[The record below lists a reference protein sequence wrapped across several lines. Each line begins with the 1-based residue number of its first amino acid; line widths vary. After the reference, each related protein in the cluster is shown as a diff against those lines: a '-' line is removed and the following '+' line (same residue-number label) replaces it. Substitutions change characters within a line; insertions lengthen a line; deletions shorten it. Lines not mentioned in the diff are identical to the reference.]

1 MDSLSHLLALLAPR
15 CEVNLHCRFG
25 GRWQA
30 GHQQMRSGVVPWH
43 VVLRGEGRLNVGG
56 QTHHLRAGDV
66 VLLPYGSPHL
76 MESLVEWGQ
85 VLPVAHRFNG
95 TVTEMRV
102 GPAEG
107 ALEMLCGEFYFGP
120 HVSWLFSEASTL
132 IHLHTDAREDCPELD
147 ALLNILVRESL
158 AQRPGGSA
166 IVRSLGDTL
175 LVLLLRMLL
184 GEQQPPGGL
193 LRLMSDERLMPA
205 VLPVAHRFNGTVT
218 EMRVGPAEGAL
229 EMLCGEFY
237 FGPHV
242 SWLFSEASTL
252 IHLHTD
258 AREDCPELDAL
269 LNILVRESLAQRPGG
284 SAIVRSLGD
293 TLLVLLLRM
302 LLGEQQPPGGLLRL
316 MSDERLMPA
325 VLAVMATPEQP
336 WTLETMA
343 ARAFLSRATFAR
355 HFARVYHLTPQAW
368 LSQLRMALAARLLRL
383 ERQTN
388 LEVIAE
394 RCGFQSLASFSK
406 RFKMRYGVTPGEWR
420 RG

>member
-1 MDSLSHLLALLAPR
+1 M
-15 CEVNLHCRFG
+15 
-25 GRWQA
+25 
-30 GHQQMRSGVVPWH
+30 
-43 VVLRGEGRLNVGG
+43 
-56 QTHHLRAGDV
+56 
-66 VLLPYGSPHL
+66 
-76 MESLVEWGQ
+76 
-85 VLPVAHRFNG
+85 LPVAHRFNG
-95 TVTEMRV
+95 TVTEMR
-102 GPAEG
+102 A
-107 ALEMLCGEFYFGP
+107 
-120 HVSWLFSEASTL
+120 
-132 IHLHTDAREDCPELD
+132 
-147 ALLNILVRESL
+147 
-158 AQRPGGSA
+158 
-166 IVRSLGDTL
+166 
-175 LVLLLRMLL
+175 
-184 GEQQPPGGL
+184 
-193 LRLMSDERLMPA
+193 
-205 VLPVAHRFNGTVT
+205 
-218 EMRVGPAEGAL
+218 GPAEGAL

-336 WTLETMA
+336 WTLESMA

-368 LSQLRMALAARLLRL
+368 LSQLRMALAARLLRGASDQPRGHCRTLRLSVAGVLL
-383 ERQTN
+383 EALQNALWRDAGRVAT
-388 LEVIAE
+388 
-394 RCGFQSLASFSK
+394 GLAPRVS
-406 RFKMRYGVTPGEWR
+406 R
-420 RG
+420 R

>member
-1 MDSLSHLLALLAPR
+1 
-15 CEVNLHCRFG
+15 
-25 GRWQA
+25 
-30 GHQQMRSGVVPWH
+30 
-43 VVLRGEGRLNVGG
+43 
-56 QTHHLRAGDV
+56 
-66 VLLPYGSPHL
+66 
-76 MESLVEWGQ
+76 
-85 VLPVAHRFNG
+85 
-95 TVTEMRV
+95 
-102 GPAEG
+102 
-107 ALEMLCGEFYFGP
+107 
-120 HVSWLFSEASTL
+120 
-132 IHLHTDAREDCPELD
+132 
-147 ALLNILVRESL
+147 
-158 AQRPGGSA
+158 
-166 IVRSLGDTL
+166 
-175 LVLLLRMLL
+175 
-184 GEQQPPGGL
+184 
-193 LRLMSDERLMPA
+193 
-205 VLPVAHRFNGTVT
+205 
-218 EMRVGPAEGAL
+218 
-229 EMLCGEFY
+229 MLCGEFY

-336 WTLETMA
+336 WTLESMA

-383 ERQTN
+383 GASDQPRGHCRTLRLSVAGFL
-388 LEVIAE
+388 LEALQNALWRDAGRVAT
-394 RCGFQSLASFSK
+394 GLAPRVS
-406 RFKMRYGVTPGEWR
+406 R
-420 RG
+420 R

>member
-66 VLLPYGSPHL
+66 VLLPHGSPHL

-95 TVTEMRV
+95 TVTEMRA

-107 ALEMLCGEFYFGP
+107 ALE
-120 HVSWLFSEASTL
+120 S
-132 IHLHTDAREDCPELD
+132 
-147 ALLNILVRESL
+147 
-158 AQRPGGSA
+158 
-166 IVRSLGDTL
+166 
-175 LVLLLRMLL
+175 
-184 GEQQPPGGL
+184 
-193 LRLMSDERLMPA
+193 
-205 VLPVAHRFNGTVT
+205 
-218 EMRVGPAEGAL
+218 
-229 EMLCGEFY
+229 
-237 FGPHV
+237 
-242 SWLFSEASTL
+242 
-252 IHLHTD
+252 
-258 AREDCPELDAL
+258 
-269 LNILVRESLAQRPGG
+269 
-284 SAIVRSLGD
+284 
-293 TLLVLLLRM
+293 
-302 LLGEQQPPGGLLRL
+302 
-316 MSDERLMPA
+316 
-325 VLAVMATPEQP
+325 
-336 WTLETMA
+336 MA

>member
-66 VLLPYGSPHL
+66 VLLPHGSPHL

-95 TVTEMRV
+95 TVTEMRA

-193 LRLMSDERLMPA
+193 LRLMSDERL
-205 VLPVAHRFNGTVT
+205 
-218 EMRVGPAEGAL
+218 
-229 EMLCGEFY
+229 
-237 FGPHV
+237 
-242 SWLFSEASTL
+242 
-252 IHLHTD
+252 
-258 AREDCPELDAL
+258 
-269 LNILVRESLAQRPGG
+269 
-284 SAIVRSLGD
+284 
-293 TLLVLLLRM
+293 
-302 LLGEQQPPGGLLRL
+302 
-316 MSDERLMPA
+316 
-325 VLAVMATPEQP
+325 
-336 WTLETMA
+336 
-343 ARAFLSRATFAR
+343 
-355 HFARVYHLTPQAW
+355 
-368 LSQLRMALAARLLRL
+368 
-383 ERQTN
+383 
-388 LEVIAE
+388 
-394 RCGFQSLASFSK
+394 
-406 RFKMRYGVTPGEWR
+406 
-420 RG
+420 

>member
-1 MDSLSHLLALLAPR
+1 MDSLSHLLAPR

-66 VLLPYGSPHL
+66 VLLPHGSPHL

-95 TVTEMRV
+95 TVTEMR
-102 GPAEG
+102 A
-107 ALEMLCGEFYFGP
+107 
-120 HVSWLFSEASTL
+120 
-132 IHLHTDAREDCPELD
+132 
-147 ALLNILVRESL
+147 
-158 AQRPGGSA
+158 
-166 IVRSLGDTL
+166 
-175 LVLLLRMLL
+175 
-184 GEQQPPGGL
+184 
-193 LRLMSDERLMPA
+193 
-205 VLPVAHRFNGTVT
+205 
-218 EMRVGPAEGAL
+218 GPAEGAL

-336 WTLETMA
+336 WTLESMA

-388 LEVIAE
+388 LGRALLLLQKEKLITLKAGTGLLPTAVDITDNPHNLKIMELEGAQLPRVLDDPKVDVAIISTTYLQQTGLSPVRDGIFIEDKNSPYVNIIVTREDNKDAQNVKEFMQSYQSPEVAKAAE
-394 RCGFQSLASFSK
+394 TIFNGGA
-406 RFKMRYGVTPGEWR
+406 VPGW
-420 RG
+420 

>member
-1 MDSLSHLLALLAPR
+1 MYYGFDIGGSKIALGVFNQERRLQWEKRVATPKSSYEDFLQAVEALVR
-15 CEVNLHCRFG
+15 EADERFD
-25 GRWQA
+25 
-30 GHQQMRSGVVPWH
+30 QQGS
-43 VVLRGEGRLNVGG
+43 VGIG
-56 QTHHLRAGDV
+56 IPGMPETADGTLYA
-66 VLLPYGSPHL
+66 
-76 MESLVEWGQ
+76 
-85 VLPVAHRFNG
+85 ANG
-95 TVTEMRV
+95 TVTEMR
-102 GPAEG
+102 A
-107 ALEMLCGEFYFGP
+107 
-120 HVSWLFSEASTL
+120 
-132 IHLHTDAREDCPELD
+132 
-147 ALLNILVRESL
+147 
-158 AQRPGGSA
+158 
-166 IVRSLGDTL
+166 
-175 LVLLLRMLL
+175 
-184 GEQQPPGGL
+184 
-193 LRLMSDERLMPA
+193 
-205 VLPVAHRFNGTVT
+205 
-218 EMRVGPAEGAL
+218 GPAEGAL

-336 WTLETMA
+336 WTLESMA

>member
-66 VLLPYGSPHL
+66 VLLPHGSPHL
-76 MESLVEWGQ
+76 MESLV
-85 VLPVAHRFNG
+85 
-95 TVTEMRV
+95 
-102 GPAEG
+102 EG

-158 AQRPGGSA
+158 AQRPGG
-166 IVRSLGDTL
+166 
-175 LVLLLRMLL
+175 
-184 GEQQPPGGL
+184 
-193 LRLMSDERLMPA
+193 
-205 VLPVAHRFNGTVT
+205 
-218 EMRVGPAEGAL
+218 
-229 EMLCGEFY
+229 
-237 FGPHV
+237 
-242 SWLFSEASTL
+242 
-252 IHLHTD
+252 
-258 AREDCPELDAL
+258 
-269 LNILVRESLAQRPGG
+269 
-284 SAIVRSLGD
+284 
-293 TLLVLLLRM
+293 
-302 LLGEQQPPGGLLRL
+302 LLRL

-336 WTLETMA
+336 WTLESMA